1 MKNKNSN
8 TDYIYMTEEER
19 SMTLFYTME
28 GIRETLDL
36 IERELD
42 TEASF
47 GPSRLASLA
56 DIDDMVNHLYSRVHK
71 SYLEKKTKEAIN
83 YAI

>member
-1 MKNKNSN
+1 MKNKN

-28 GIRETLDL
+28 GLRETLEF

-42 TEASF
+42 TEAPF
-47 GPSRLASLA
+47 GPSHLAMLA
-56 DIDDMVNHLYSRVHK
+56 DIDDLANALYNKVH
-71 SYLEKKTKEAIN
+71 KKTKEAIN